1 MSVSTVFF
9 FTIFIAFSLGV
20 ALCVAFLFRH
30 CYFYFFAL
38 FHSVDTELSVAHP
51 YSQAHNIKNK
61 TTNKHILRKCSK
73 EIKSKYEIRTFCR
86 QLFNVFLFRC
96 FYPHMWKHRARGS
109 LLDKHTNCDIFLVWT
124 DVWCLTKIFIPTSIK
139 MHTMFYYISL
149 LLLHLNCVNFG
160 TPFCSYSLF
169 LLCFMWKWLP
179 EDVQTNYASFL
190 CLSLPKSYR
199 AKFHIHMHD
208 ITKRSITKSSYMF
221 VYATVLFN

>member
-1 MSVSTVFF
+1 MSLSFF
-9 FTIFIAFSLGV
+9 AIAI
-20 ALCVAFLFRH
+20 
-30 CYFYFFAL
+30 YIFFAL

-73 EIKSKYEIRTFCR
+73 QIKSKYEIRTFCR

-109 LLDKHTNCDIFLVWT
+109 LLDKHTNCDILLVWT
-124 DVWCLTKIFIPTSIK
+124 DVWCLTKIFISTSIK

-179 EDVQTNYASFL
+179 EDVQTNYATFCAEVCQNLIGLSFTFI
-190 CLSLPKSYR
+190 CMTLPKEVSQ
-199 AKFHIHMHD
+199 KVHICLFMLRFCSINIMYIYLLHNE
-208 ITKRSITKSSYMF
+208 RSF
-221 VYATVLFN
+221 VLF

>member
-9 FTIFIAFSLGV
+9 STIFIAFSLGV

-30 CYFYFFAL
+30 CNLYFFAL
-38 FHSVDTELSVAHP
+38 FYSVDTELSVAHP

-109 LLDKHTNCDIFLVWT
+109 LLDKHTNCDILL
-124 DVWCLTKIFIPTSIK
+124 VWCLTKIFISTSIK

-169 LLCFMWKWLP
+169 FTLFHVKMIARRCSNKLC
-179 EDVQTNYASFL
+179 DFL
-190 CLSLPKSYR
+190 CWSLPKSYR

-208 ITKRSITKSSYMF
+208 ITERSITKSSYMF

>member
-9 FTIFIAFSLGV
+9 SLFLSLFHSESLFVSLSFFAIAI
-20 ALCVAFLFRH
+20 
-30 CYFYFFAL
+30 YIFFAL

-109 LLDKHTNCDIFLVWT
+109 LLDKHTNCDILLVWT

-149 LLLHLNCVNFG
+149 LLLHLNCVNFE

-179 EDVQTNYASFL
+179 EDVQTNYASF
-190 CLSLPKSYR
+190 C
-199 AKFHIHMHD
+199 A
-208 ITKRSITKSSYMF
+208 
-221 VYATVLFN
+221 

>member
-1 MSVSTVFF
+1 MITESKCARAYDLKRHFVKLKHERFDCFF

-30 CYFYFFAL
+30 CYLYFFAL

-73 EIKSKYEIRTFCR
+73 EIKSKYEIRTYCR

-96 FYPHMWKHRARGS
+96 FYPHMWKHRGRGS
-109 LLDKHTNCDIFLVWT
+109 LLDKHTNCDILLVWT
-124 DVWCLTKIFIPTSIK
+124 DVWCLTKIFISTSIK

-179 EDVQTNYASFL
+179 EDVQTNYASF
-190 CLSLPKSYR
+190 C
-199 AKFHIHMHD
+199 A
-208 ITKRSITKSSYMF
+208 
-221 VYATVLFN
+221 